1 MRRWTRALPV
11 LGAIVLFAVACT
23 TPPTGGGGT
32 TTTASTTT
40 TTTTT
45 TTAPPQD
52 VDGDGFTTLSDCNDN
67 DNTIYPGAPDPLD
80 LGNVDSNCD
89 GEDGVVTTIA
99 YVNANTGGDTSTCG
113 TITEPCATIG
123 QGQTR
128 ALSTSKT
135 TVAVAG
141 GAYPKFSVAGGLEVR
156 GGFGQNFKRGVQAS
170 GNTVAT
176 VNGGFDAGL
185 GASAA
190 IIADGINTP
199 TTVRDLKAVGANE
212 SGNARASYGVVVLNS
227 TSDLVMDTIAVQG
240 GVGGSGSAGGN
251 GASATQSRG
260 RRRQPG
266 AELQGGGLGL

>member
-40 TTTTT
+40 TSTTT

-199 TTVRDLKAVGANE
+199 TTVRDLQGRRFQRVRQRPRQLRRGGAQLHQRP
-212 SGNARASYGVVVLNS
+212 GDGHHRRAGR
-227 TSDLVMDTIAVQG
+227 
-240 GVGGSGSAGGN
+240 
-251 GASATQSRG
+251 RG
-260 RRRQPG
+260 RQRVRRRQRHVGDAERGRCRQPG